1 MRVRVG
7 CLNQG
12 RRESSGFVS
21 RSYFPLF
28 KQSWGKCGVSVF
40 GTGERPSQGGF
51 PDGRQTKY
59 PRSAYFTILSAGLYF
74 MFVY

>member
-7 CLNQG
+7 CPNQSRRGSFVFVYRSYIVLFNQG
-12 RRESSGFVS
+12 ERH
-21 RSYFPLF
+21 
-28 KQSWGKCGVSVF
+28 CGVLVF
-40 GTGERPSQGGF
+40 GTGEKSFQAGG

-59 PRSAYFTILSAGLYF
+59 PWAAYSINFSAGLYF